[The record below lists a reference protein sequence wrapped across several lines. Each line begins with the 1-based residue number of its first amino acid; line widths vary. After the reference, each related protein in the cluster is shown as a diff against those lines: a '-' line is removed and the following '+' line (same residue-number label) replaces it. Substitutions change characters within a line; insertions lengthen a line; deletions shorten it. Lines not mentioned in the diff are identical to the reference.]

1 MAENADKIK
10 ALHRKRGVIL
20 GGITSFSKKLD
31 EWRDKEVDRDKYVL
45 QQYLDS
51 FVKGFDKFDPIQ
63 EELEDLDER
72 EIDQRQVIQDRFDVA
87 VARAKGLLSEY
98 AVSDDGEST
107 RSNNSASFQSAAS
120 SQNSDRHVK
129 LPKIDLPKFDGTLEN
144 WASFYDLFSTLIDED
159 TALSASAKLHF
170 LRSSCTGKAAR
181 LIESLTTKPENYESA
196 LKLLK
201 KKFDSPR
208 RALRAHWT
216 KLREYPKSPKDT
228 PTSLGELV
236 DLFNQN
242 LKAMENLG
250 APVDQWSVPLIDLIL
265 TKISPYTA
273 WQWELTLDE
282 TDNKMPCYTH
292 LLSFLERRASSVE
305 LSNFDSACKN
315 VAKVSYRSNYNNNSS
330 PVPSVKKPA
339 QNFSATSA
347 PAKSDKKKTCPLC
360 SEPHPLYWCDQF
372 KSMSTEDRKI
382 TAQRES
388 LCMNCLGNH
397 TGLCKSKH
405 RCKIC
410 KNNTHHTLLCCQ
422 NSEKPQP
429 ESPKFA
435 GVINT
440 PTSELIT
447 TALVNVSNYDGKSV
461 LARALVDTCSSM
473 HFMTINLAQRLG
485 LKVRKD
491 PSPISVLNSITTIS
505 GGTVSAIIRSRY
517 NGYERELTFRT
528 VDQITGLVP
537 DQPIDRRLMKIPS
550 NIRLADPEFHRP
562 APAEI
567 LIASGTALSMLCQGQ
582 INLSQPGGLDLYLQ
596 KTMLGW
602 VIGGSV
608 PSESAQSMA
617 SCHLVTLNFDLKQ
630 FWEREEVPQMEVLT
644 KCKNEEEALCEE
656 HFRSNITRNSE
667 GRYVVALPFNE
678 RVTELRESR
687 SMAEKRLAGLKRRLQ
702 LNPELKEKYCSVMKE
717 YLTLGHMSPVE
728 VRGGEKGYYLP
739 HHAVTKD
746 SLTTAV
752 RVVYDGSAKTF
763 PDGPSL
769 NETLRVGPT
778 IQPDLFSQ
786 LLKFRI
792 HNTVLT
798 GDIEK
803 MYRQF
808 LVRKQDRKY
817 QRILWPDAEGRTQTY
832 ELNTV
837 TFGLAPASF
846 LAIRC
851 LHQLAEDEGK
861 NFPLAAEVL
870 KNEFYVD
877 NALTGAPTVT
887 AAVLLRQQLTE
898 ILSRAGIN
906 IYQWASNVPEVLHDL
921 PPEKI
926 NKQLVLSNST
936 ISTLGLK
943 WDANSDSITYTV
955 ANLPLNHIVTKRS
968 ILSEIS
974 KIFDPLGLL
983 GPVIIYA
990 KILIQELWKLKL
1002 HWDESLTSS
1011 LRQVWL
1017 KYRHQLSLLDHLS
1030 FGRKILIEHPVRVEL
1045 HSFGDAGTKAYGCCL
1060 YVRSIDVHG
1069 NILTTLLC
1077 AKSRVAPIKT
1087 VSIPRLELCAARLLA
1102 DVSTSVKEQIPINFD
1117 QIFYWTDSTVVLNW
1131 LHTYPA
1137 SLQVFVANRVAEIQ
1151 TKTDIKNWGFV
1162 RTFDNPADLMTR
1174 GQLPKNF
1181 LKESIWQHGPPWL
1194 SHPESEWPVSNFLA
1208 EPNNV
1213 LEKKKVQCFA
1223 VTTFDPSLFQKFS
1236 CIFKLQ
1242 KIIALCKRMK
1252 NKNKH
1257 GHVLLD
1263 AAREVAIKN
1272 SGTTVTELNLALK
1285 TIMNTVQNSNFNEE
1299 MHYLKK
1305 GEPVP
1310 SHSRLQPLN
1319 PFLDK
1324 DGLIRVGGRLK
1335 NAALPFEQ
1343 RHPLILPKDNH
1354 VTRLLIEAEHTI
1366 HGHAGIQATLY
1377 ALRRRFWVLD
1387 GRNTIRKILRQ
1398 CVHCAK
1404 LKPVSVDYLM
1414 GDLPAARV
1422 TPARPFSR
1430 VGIDLCGYFFL
1441 KEKKYRNRNQV
1452 KAYVVV
1458 FVCFVTKAVHLELV
1472 TDLSS
1477 DSFIAALRRFIAR
1490 RGLCSDIYSDN
1501 ATNFLGTN
1509 NQMKELET
1517 LFSDSKHQNSVHAFA
1532 AKNCIRW
1539 HFIPAKSP
1547 HFGGLWESA
1556 VKSFKHHLLRVVK
1569 GALFTYEEFYTFCTE
1584 IEAILN
1590 SRPISPMSSDPN
1602 DLLALTPGH
1611 FLIGDS
1617 LTSLP
1622 DLELRD
1628 TPVNRLSQWQ
1638 HIQQVKQ
1645 HFWSRWQQEYLNELT
1660 VRHKWTKDM
1669 PGIQTGA
1676 LVLLQDEKLP
1686 PLQWNMGR
1694 VVQCHPGPDNVT
1706 RVVTVKTANGTFRR
1720 STKKVSPL
1728 PIENSIVGRN

>member
-1102 DVSTSVKEQIPINFD
+1102 D
-1117 QIFYWTDSTVVLNW
+1117 
-1131 LHTYPA
+1131 
-1137 SLQVFVANRVAEIQ
+1137 
-1151 TKTDIKNWGFV
+1151 
-1162 RTFDNPADLMTR
+1162 
-1174 GQLPKNF
+1174 
-1181 LKESIWQHGPPWL
+1181 
-1194 SHPESEWPVSNFLA
+1194 
-1208 EPNNV
+1208 
-1213 LEKKKVQCFA
+1213 
-1223 VTTFDPSLFQKFS
+1223 
-1236 CIFKLQ
+1236 
-1242 KIIALCKRMK
+1242 
-1252 NKNKH
+1252 
-1257 GHVLLD
+1257 
-1263 AAREVAIKN
+1263 
-1272 SGTTVTELNLALK
+1272 
-1285 TIMNTVQNSNFNEE
+1285 
-1299 MHYLKK
+1299 
-1305 GEPVP
+1305 
-1310 SHSRLQPLN
+1310 
-1319 PFLDK
+1319 
-1324 DGLIRVGGRLK
+1324 
-1335 NAALPFEQ
+1335 
-1343 RHPLILPKDNH
+1343 DNH